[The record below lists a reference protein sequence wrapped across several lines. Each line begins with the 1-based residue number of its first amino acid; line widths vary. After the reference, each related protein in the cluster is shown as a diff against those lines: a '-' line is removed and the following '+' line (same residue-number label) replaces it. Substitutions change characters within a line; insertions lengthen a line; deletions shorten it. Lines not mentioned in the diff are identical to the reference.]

1 MLRAFSDLR
10 GLSLGALDGEI
21 GSVKDAYFDDAQWTL
36 RYFVV
41 TTGSWLSGRDVLVA
55 PASVRGVS
63 WDDKRLDLNLTREQ
77 IQHAPSP
84 ETDRPVSRQWEAA
97 YFDYYGYPYYWAT
110 TQAWDPIGFPGV
122 TAPPPG
128 FEAPMHPPAESS
140 KQRGDPHL
148 RSAREVAGYAIESAD
163 GAIGEVDDFL
173 FDDASWALRFLV
185 IDTRKWLP
193 GRQVLLSTEWIEE
206 VSWERRFVRVAMT
219 REEVRTSPDYD
230 PLQLSEREEES
241 LYRHYGRTPGPGPRV
256 QIR

>member
-1 MLRAFSDLR
+1 LRAFNDLR

-41 TTGSWLSGRDVLVA
+41 TTGSWLSGRDVLIA
-55 PASVRGVS
+55 PPSVRGVS

-77 IQHAPSP
+77 IQNAPSP

-97 YFDYYGYPYYWAT
+97 YFDYYGYPHYWAS

-122 TAPPPG
+122 AAPPPG
-128 FEAPMHPPAESS
+128 LGGPAQQPPADPSE
-140 KQRGDPHL
+140 QRGDPHL
-148 RSAREVAGYAIESAD
+148 RSAREVASYSIESAD

-173 FDDASWALRFLV
+173 FDDASWALRFFV

-193 GRQVLLSTEWIEE
+193 GRHVLLSTEWIEE
-206 VSWERRFVRVAMT
+206 VNWERRFVRVAMT
-219 REEVRTSPDYD
+219 REEIRTSPDYD
-230 PLQLSEREEES
+230 ARQFSEPQEES
-241 LYRHYGRTPGPGPRV
+241 LYRHYGRTPRTAPRV